1 MSKLLLLAGCATLA
15 IATPALAQGVPA
27 GYPADY
33 AQMVEAAKEDG
44 RVLIYSNMGDDN
56 WGAIIAAFN
65 QAYPEISVENLEMG
79 PAEVFSRYRA
89 ETGTGIAS
97 ADFLVA
103 GSIVDWIN
111 ASDDGLL
118 SDYQSPEMANLPEWS
133 YPLPGIYTF
142 SADPMVTIYN
152 AMLVPEEQ
160 RAAGMEDYF
169 AKVTE
174 FPATFEGKV
183 GTYDGRYAFGESI
196 NYALVRAHGEETW
209 SWFESAGPSIK
220 PGGGAGGM
228 IEKTLSGELSSAY
241 FVSGPVLFPKL
252 TGAAAELIAWSFPG
266 DGTPIFLRGMG
277 IAGAAPR
284 PAAAQIFLDFLLS
297 EPGQLA
303 IAEGGLTPY
312 RPGLNV
318 TGDLRFSLDEVYAAI
333 GGEDKAVLIDYDRQM
348 LADEADFIARWA
360 AAFKM

>member
-1 MSKLLLLAGCATLA
+1 MRKLLLMVGCSLLAM
-15 IATPALAQGVPA
+15 PAMAQDVPA

-33 AQMVEAAKEDG
+33 AQLVAAAKEQG
-44 RVLIYSNMGDDN
+44 QVLIYSNMGEDN
-56 WGAIIAAFN
+56 WGGVIRAFN
-65 QAYPEISVENLEMG
+65 AVHPDIKVENLEMG

-89 ETGTGIAS
+89 EVGTGIGS

-103 GSIVDWIN
+103 GSIVDWIR

-118 SDYQSPEMANLPEWS
+118 ADYKSPEIANMPEWS
-133 YPLPGIYTF
+133 VPLPGVYTF

-152 AMLVPEEQ
+152 SMLVPEDR
-160 RAAGMEDYF
+160 RATSMQDYF
-169 AKVTE
+169 ANIVAYPE
-174 FPATFEGKV
+174 LFGGKV

-196 NYALVRAHGEETW
+196 NYAFVRQHGEQAW
-209 SWFESAGPSIK
+209 PWFEAAGAAIK

-228 IEKTLSGELSSAY
+228 IEKALTGELVSAY
-241 FVSGPVLFPKL
+241 FVSAPTLLPKL
-252 TGAAAELIAWSFPG
+252 KDGVEQMLSWNFPS

-277 IAGAAPR
+277 IADKATRPEAAR
-284 PAAAQIFLDFLLS
+284 VFLDFLLS

-312 RPGLNV
+312 RPGITV
-318 TGDLRFSLDEVYAAI
+318 DGDLRYSLDEVYAAI
-333 GGEDKAVLIDYDRQM
+333 GGEQNAILIDYDRQM
-348 LADEADFIARWA
+348 LADEAAFIARWS